1 MKKHRKKGNRINHI
15 RKLKNGKIPVTT
27 TAVIAVAVVA
37 LVMPRAV
44 MDSEPK
50 KNLKKG
56 SF

>member
-15 RKLKNGKIPVTT
+15 RKLKNEKIPVTT

-44 MDSEPK
+44 MDSEQK